1 VPHDQLGR
9 LHSSR
14 ARAHQTAELLSSL
27 DGGDSGPGWHQRRE
41 GRGRCR
47 LAFGCPGGSGSQA
60 REGDRANKRPHA
72 CSCASAS
79 TH

>member
-41 GRGRCR
+41 GRGA
-47 LAFGCPGGSGSQA
+47 LQA
-60 REGDRANKRPHA
+60 RVWLPWG
-72 CSCASAS
+72 
-79 TH
+79 